1 MLKQIKI
8 WINMCIILICGG
20 ILGTLLLGLVYSIP
34 TDKAFTRYRFNGS
47 KMIESRDGWHRYLID
62 YDASILDNVTESE
75 MLRIASSPLPKH
87 TGENLLQYAMRG
99 YRIENHDMAEAD
111 FVYNGY
117 ERYWHGYLVILKPL
131 LNYFSYTDIIFMNIA
146 IQTMLM
152 FVLVHILMKKKMHGL
167 QMIFIFFWIL
177 TMQVII
183 MFSMDFSVCFY
194 IYMFGSLAMLL
205 SNKVR
210 KNYVYAFLILGM
222 MTSYCDFLTWPIV
235 TLIMPLITYLYIEKR
250 NLISVIES
258 SVSWGIGYSVFWAEK
273 WIIGSMIL
281 EDNIIQ
287 NAINQLKLR
296 SSMNTESKEISTI
309 FIETL
314 KINFSVFTKKG
325 YMVIITLAL
334 AGAFLFLLY
343 KIYKGGNFQ
352 KNKLINYS
360 SMLILPI
367 GWYMITTNH
376 AIIHYWMTWRTAA
389 TFFIII
395 FAILIDSVQ
404 KE

>member
-1 MLKQIKI
+1 MAIQA
-8 WINMCIILICGG
+8 ILIF
-20 ILGTLLLGLVYSIP
+20 GLV
-34 TDKAFTRYRFNGS
+34 
-47 KMIESRDGWHRYLID
+47 
-62 YDASILDNVTESE
+62 
-75 MLRIASSPLPKH
+75 
-87 TGENLLQYAMRG
+87 Q
-99 YRIENHDMAEAD
+99 
-111 FVYNGY
+111 
-117 ERYWHGYLVILKPL
+117 
-131 LNYFSYTDIIFMNIA
+131 
-146 IQTMLM
+146 
-152 FVLVHILMKKKMHGL
+152 ILMKKNLHGL

-210 KNYVYAFLILGM
+210 KHYIYTFLILGM

-235 TLIMPLITYLYIEKR
+235 TLIMPLITYLYLEKR
-250 NLISVIES
+250 KLISVIGAS
-258 SVSWGIGYSVFWAEK
+258 ISWGIGYAVFWAEK

-281 EDNIIQ
+281 DDNIIQ
-287 NAINQLKLR
+287 NAIKQLKYR
-296 SSMNTESKEISTI
+296 SSMNEESKEIGTI

-325 YMVIITLAL
+325 YLVIIALAL

-343 KIYKGGNFQ
+343 KIYKGGNLQ
-352 KNKLINYS
+352 KSKLINYS

-389 TFFIII
+389 TFIVII
-395 FAILIDSVQ
+395 FAILIDCVQ